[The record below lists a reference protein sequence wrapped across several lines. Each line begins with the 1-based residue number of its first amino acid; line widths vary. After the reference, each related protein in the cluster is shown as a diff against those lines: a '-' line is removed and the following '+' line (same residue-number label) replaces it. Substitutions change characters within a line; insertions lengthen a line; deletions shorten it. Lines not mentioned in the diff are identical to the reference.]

1 MNPATEDFY
10 ICMITSGYEVGLI
23 DHLSNDTKCLDKLLK
38 TFWTKCNIGSDLF
51 L

>member
-1 MNPATEDFY
+1 MNPATEDIY
-10 ICMITSGYEVGLI
+10 ICMIKSGYDVV
-23 DHLSNDTKCLDKLLK
+23 SNDTKCLDKLLK